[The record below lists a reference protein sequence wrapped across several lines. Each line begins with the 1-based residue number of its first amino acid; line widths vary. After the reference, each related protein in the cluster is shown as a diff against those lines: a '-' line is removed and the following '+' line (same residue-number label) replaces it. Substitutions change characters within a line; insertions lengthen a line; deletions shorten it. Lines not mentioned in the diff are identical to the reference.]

1 MTELKDQ
8 LSWDEFLIH
17 SKNQPN
23 PINKVNEFNRLI
35 AHTKNF
41 FIISGYGA
49 FTKGYMLIIT
59 KEFIPSFGLVSEENL
74 DEVNFLV
81 KQIQDINLKVFKR
94 KSVIFEHG
102 MCACIGGLDRAH
114 LHIMTTHENSN
125 SKTLKN
131 SIDKVLFNR
140 KAELNILNLKIQ
152 T

>member
-1 MTELKDQ
+1 
-8 LSWDEFLIH
+8 
-17 SKNQPN
+17 
-23 PINKVNEFNRLI
+23 
-35 AHTKNF
+35 
-41 FIISGYGA
+41 
-49 FTKGYMLIIT
+49 MLIIT

-140 KAELNILNLKIQ
+140 KAGIKHIKFGKYKLENIHDINQFFDEKELKK
-152 T
+152 